1 MKRKITFFVLVAVML
16 LLSACG
22 NKPAESTASPEPTQ
36 PAGSGTEEST
46 PAPEETVPEETAP
59 EIPEGKPWVPEASG
73 KYVDGEILYDQI
85 NWDDFE
91 LKNDDITFFGLPG
104 SQWNWNTLA
113 QYSDG
118 IRVMAAS
125 STLGEIVSFE
135 DIQNCEAFLQ
145 NTVSEEGHKCSYDY
159 SLSLNSSH
167 SPDMYV
173 KNFKPANTVWDVE
186 INFPTHDHNVKA
198 CDAYSSMGFYLTA
211 HTFVDKFNNRTD
223 FVLEAFGDEFY
234 DLVCPHGTNIK
245 NSFAGEYIEL
255 LMQKLGK
262 PSGVIEKVRAEFF
275 NNYQWFMYWERD
287 GYVICIKVDES
298 ESGDNWS
305 SRFFEPILITD
316 SAWEFVKEETLT
328 NDEEYQFK
336 DIRF

>member
-22 NKPAESTASPEPTQ
+22 NKPAESTASPEPTH

-46 PAPEETVPEETAP
+46 PAPEETAP
-59 EIPEGKPWVPEASG
+59 EIPEGKQWVPDASG
-73 KYVDGEILYDQI
+73 KYVDGEIL
-85 NWDDFE
+85 
-91 LKNDDITFFGLPG
+91 
-104 SQWNWNTLA
+104 
-113 QYSDG
+113 
-118 IRVMAAS
+118 
-125 STLGEIVSFE
+125 
-135 DIQNCEAFLQ
+135 
-145 NTVSEEGHKCSYDY
+145 YDY